1 MFKRKILFVGILI
14 LSGLGL
20 MGQSIT
26 VTAPNGGESWAVGST
41 QTITW
46 TTTDISSGKF
56 RIFLLDGTT

>member
-1 MFKRKILFVGILI
+1 MKNKLFVILFMISALV
-14 LSGLGL
+14 L